1 MVVRPRGTALSGPP
15 VQVPLSAEAPEA
27 DEAQT
32 RGQVRRARRA
42 LAAGLVAAVGA
53 VGVVMGVHASTERR
67 LEAYAQEYRDAA
79 TAAATSGRDLW
90 RAGFVAQIALHE
102 APDVATTDVG
112 RDLAAEIAGSAE
124 LMDRID
130 GTRRILV
137 FETFAEAEAAIDAV
151 EDLAARA
158 ADAATSIGAGTR
170 AIAEAGT

>member
-15 VQVPLSAEAPEA
+15 VQVPLSGEAPEA
-27 DEAQT
+27 DEVQT
-32 RGQVRRARRA
+32 RGQVRRARRV

-79 TAAATSGRDLW
+79 TAAAASGRSLW
-90 RAGFVAQIALHE
+90 RAGFVAQIALHD
-102 APDVATTDVG
+102 APAAATTETG
-112 RDLAAEIAGSAE
+112 RDLATDIADSAE
-124 LMDRID
+124 LLDRID
-130 GTRRILV
+130 GTRRVLA

-158 ADAATSIGAGTR
+158 ADAATSIGTR
-170 AIAEAGT
+170 TKEIAEPGT